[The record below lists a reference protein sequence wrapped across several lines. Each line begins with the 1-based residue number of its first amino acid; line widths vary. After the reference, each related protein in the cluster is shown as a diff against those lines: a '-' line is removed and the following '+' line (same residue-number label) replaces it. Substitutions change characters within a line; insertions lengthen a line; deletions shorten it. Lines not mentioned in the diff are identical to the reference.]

1 MTPLLARPRRRR
13 RGTTVLLGTVG
24 AALALTACTG
34 SGGAAPSV
42 TSAPGP
48 EVAGSVTVFAAASLT
63 DVVDD
68 LVAEVEATH
77 PGIDVTVSAGGS
89 SSLAQQIVSGAPAD
103 LFLSASTATMTTVV
117 DEGLVDDAPVTFA
130 RGVLEIAVP
139 AGNPGGVTDLDD
151 LSRDDLRV
159 ALCAE
164 EVPCGALART
174 VLDDAGLVVTPVT
187 LEPDVRSALTKVEL
201 GEVDAALVYAT
212 DVRSAGDRVE
222 GVPVP
227 STASTAYQA
236 ALLRDAPSPDAARLV
251 LDALLGDEGRALL
264 ADAGFVVD
272 EPAAGP

>member
-1 MTPLLARPRRRR
+1 MRPLARAGRRTAT
-13 RGTTVLLGTVG
+13 GL
-24 AALALTACTG
+24 AALALVVPVLGGCATA
-34 SGGAAPSV
+34 GGA
-42 TSAPGP
+42 GP
-48 EVAGSVTVFAAASLT
+48 DRTPATADGPTGPVTVFAAASLT

-68 LVAEVEATH
+68 LVDDVEAAH
-77 PGIDVTVSAGGS
+77 PGLDVTVSAGGS
-89 SSLAQQIVSGAPAD
+89 SALAQQIVSGAPAD
-103 LFLSASTATMTTVV
+103 LFLSASTATMTTVA
-117 DEGLVDDAPVTFA
+117 DDGLVDGEPVTFA

-151 LSRDDLRV
+151 LARADLRI

-174 VLDDAGLVVTPVT
+174 VLDDAGVAVTPVT

-222 GVPVP
+222 GVPVT

-236 ALLRDAPSPDAARLV
+236 ALLRDAPSPEAARVV
-251 LDALLGDEGRALL
+251 LAALLGDEGRALL
-264 ADAGFVVD
+264 ADAGFVVA
-272 EPAAGP
+272 EPADGS